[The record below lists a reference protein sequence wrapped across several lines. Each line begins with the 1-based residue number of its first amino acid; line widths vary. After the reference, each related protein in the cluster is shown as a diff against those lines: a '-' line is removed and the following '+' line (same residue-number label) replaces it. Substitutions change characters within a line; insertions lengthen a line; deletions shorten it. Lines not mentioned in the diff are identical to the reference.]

1 MASRVGKERLMLH
14 FDYSWDLSSNGIILD
29 NELNIDKLGWKG
41 GDYFQLVNIDGRC
54 YLKKVD
60 PLVKFLKDGE
70 NGQMG

>member
-1 MASRVGKERLMLH
+1 
-14 FDYSWDLSSNGIILD
+14 LD
-29 NELNIDKLGWKG
+29 NELNVDKLGWKG

-70 NGQMG
+70 NGQVD